1 MTARCVTPAQSRDA
15 SSPGFR
21 VSRAPI
27 SGLPAKKGKVT
38 AHARHRDGP
47 GPRRPLRGWCDL
59 LVTSREPRRAACA
72 RAHLLVRFP
81 PCRGTRSRITSGLE
95 IGGVR
100 RPSDASF
107 AGSPA
112 GFDPI
117 RRQLTCLRFPVLLIR
132 FLVPSAIA
140 APSRTLSR
148 VLPCSPSRFS
158 ACTGLARPP
167 AHVAR
172 ASGALIWHIW
182 PLQGLTAALSSRAL
196 DARRRLISVPSHP
209 STYLF

>member
-1 MTARCVTPAQSRDA
+1 M
-15 SSPGFR
+15 
-21 VSRAPI
+21 
-27 SGLPAKKGKVT
+27 
-38 AHARHRDGP
+38 
-47 GPRRPLRGWCDL
+47 
-59 LVTSREPRRAACA
+59 TSREPRRAACA

-182 PLQGLTAALSSRAL
+182 PLQGLTAALSSSRSRRTRAL
-196 DARRRLISVPSHP
+196 NRRAFAPTHLL
-209 STYLF
+209 TYSNVFS